1 MSNITPELR
10 TSLENAP
17 FPRLLGFRLLELS
30 EGYAKVAVTIR
41 PEHFSFLGTT
51 DGTLVMSLADY
62 AYACSVNT
70 LGGIRVA
77 LQSNINFLAAAPS
90 EGEITAEAI
99 TVHAGRSVAVMAMS
113 VADGN
118 GRVIAKA
125 TGTAMARTK

>member
-17 FPRLLGFRLLELS
+17 FPRLLGFRLLELT
-30 EGYAKVAVTIR
+30 EGYAKVAATIR
-41 PEHFSFLGTT
+41 PEHASFLGAT
-51 DGTLVMSLADY
+51 DGAFVMSLADY
-62 AYACSVNT
+62 AYACAVNT

-90 EGEITAEAI
+90 EGEITAEAK
-99 TVHAGRSVAVMAMS
+99 TAHAGRSVAVMDMS
-113 VADGN
+113 VADDTGKI
-118 GRVIAKA
+118 IAKA